1 MLSLPLREDFCE
13 LTKAPHQ
20 WCLPST
26 RHVLSLRTLFE
37 NGKKCALLWL
47 WLTLLSLPTQEKDT
61 FHKPF

>member
-1 MLSLPLREDFCE
+1 MFYLLLHNKAFMLSLPLREDFCK

-37 NGKKCALLWL
+37 NGKKGALL
-47 WLTLLSLPTQEKDT
+47 
-61 FHKPF
+61 